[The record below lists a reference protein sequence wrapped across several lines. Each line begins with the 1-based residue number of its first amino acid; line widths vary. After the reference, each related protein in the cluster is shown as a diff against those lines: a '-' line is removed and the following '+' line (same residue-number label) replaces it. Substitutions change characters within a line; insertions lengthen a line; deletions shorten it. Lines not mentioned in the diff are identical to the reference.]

1 MKVFYFD
8 NERGIQMPS
17 EMQQLELAI
26 PTELIWD
33 FIRDADNW
41 APLVPG
47 YIYHEKISNQLITW
61 EFKSDL
67 GIMKKKVFLQIEIK
81 EWNEPNRVS
90 FELKRKNEKYLGEGF
105 FEAKALNTNKT
116 LVTAFLEINASGAMG
131 TLANSLFK
139 SARPMSTE
147 EIAVVITSKLEE
159 FKEASTNQQTR

>member
-17 EMQQLELAI
+17 EMQQLELMI

-41 APLVPG
+41 APLIPG
-47 YIYHEKISNQLITW
+47 YIYHEKRSNQLITW

-90 FELKRKNEKYLGEGF
+90 FELKRKNEKYLGEGY
-105 FEAKALNTNKT
+105 FEAKAINRNKT
-116 LVTAFLEINASGAMG
+116 LVTAFLEFNASGAMG

-139 SARPMSTE
+139 TARPMSTE
-147 EIAVVITSKLEE
+147 ELSVVITSKLEE
-159 FKEASTNQQTR
+159 FNKASTNQQTR

>member
-1 MKVFYFD
+1 
-8 NERGIQMPS
+8 MPS

-26 PTELIWD
+26 PLEYIWN

-47 YIYHEKISNQLITW
+47 YIHHEKISNQIITL

-81 EWNEPNRVS
+81 EWNEPHRVS
-90 FELKRKNEKYLGEGF
+90 FELKRKNDKYLGEGYL
-105 FEAKALNTNKT
+105 EATAINKNKT
-116 LVTAFLEINASGAMG
+116 CVTAFLEINASGAMG

-139 SARPMSTE
+139 SAKPLSSE
-147 EIAVVITSKLEE
+147 EMVEIISSKLEE
-159 FKEASTNQQTR
+159 FKKANQQTR

>member
-1 MKVFYFD
+1 
-8 NERGIQMPS
+8 MPS
-17 EMQQLELAI
+17 EMQQLELEI

-47 YIYHEKISNQLITW
+47 YIYHEKISNHLITW

-105 FEAKALNTNKT
+105 FEAKAISKNKT
-116 LVTAFLEINASGAMG
+116 RVTAFLEINASGAMG

-139 SARPMSTE
+139 SAKPLSSD
-147 EIAVVITSKLEE
+147 EIAILIATKLEE
-159 FKEASTNQQTR
+159 FKEISSKEQTR